1 MTSADTGA
9 ISANLANISS
19 RIQRACEKYAKIN
32 GLDSHSAELIAVTKY
47 RDFNDILALH
57 RLGVRAFGENK
68 VQDLKAKITQVNAAL
83 GAGALGLDSLES
95 RGFAD
100 VADFLDSGEP
110 RDFAES
116 SACQTNGDSSAP
128 YTKSAFSTPNA
139 VNTAG
144 APIEWH
150 FIGSLQRNKINT
162 LLSLN
167 PALIHSI
174 DSRELVAALNE
185 RCARLGRIQRVLLQV
200 NAANEAS
207 KHGFSLDSARDAF
220 LEIRE
225 SAPFLEL
232 CGIMSIGAN
241 SDDMGLVEESFA
253 LTKALYDSLPN
264 VSVLSMGMSGDFELA
279 IKHGTN
285 MVRIGSALF
294 G

>member
-9 ISANLANISS
+9 ISANLAAISS
-19 RIQRACEKYAKIN
+19 RIQRACEKYAKAN

-68 VQDLKAKITQVNAAL
+68 VQDLKAKMAQVNAVL
-83 GAGALGLDSLES
+83 GAGAASLDS
-95 RGFAD
+95 
-100 VADFLDSGEP
+100 
-110 RDFAES
+110 RDF
-116 SACQTNGDSSAP
+116 TDFTDSSARQ
-128 YTKSAFSTPNA
+128 TKSDSGAPHTKDTFGTS
-139 VNTAG
+139 NTSRAAG

-150 FIGSLQRNKINT
+150 FIGSLQRNKINA
-162 LLSLN
+162 LLALN
-167 PALIHSI
+167 PTLIHSI
-174 DSRELVAALNE
+174 DSRELAAALNE
-185 RCARLGRIQRVLLQV
+185 RCTRLGRIQRVLLQV

-220 LEIRE
+220 LQIRE

-279 IKHGTN
+279 IKHGAN

-294 G
+294 E